1 VLAGGLLATG
11 AWAFLPYLNYR
22 IASSAFVNAELVRVA
37 APIAGQL
44 TVGLPRK
51 GDFLDRP
58 TALPLIEARA
68 PDQRHLVHLQS
79 QHAVAKER
87 ADLARR
93 QLSEIDASDKELAD
107 RTATHRS
114 GVIARIGYE
123 LEEARAEKTGCSA
136 ELILRR
142 DVGSRLEQLVKAGT
156 ATAIKSTEAFA
167 TLEAT
172 SARCGVAD
180 AKVKRLEVELKSAQ
194 DGVFVRDGINDAPY
208 SQQQRDRL
216 LLRRQDLE
224 IRALE
229 ESMQT
234 SQIAAEIAEERSRL
248 ARLSHSDVSLPA
260 RHVVWSVAASPGS
273 AVAEGQTV
281 LDLAGCQDRF
291 VTVELPERDFE
302 RFRTGAPAYVR
313 LVGSNDW
320 TEGRIRQ
327 VRGSAARTDD
337 RLLAAQVK
345 RPDANSITV
354 EIGLPDDEE
363 AKHNSFCNIGRLAE
377 VRFQRSPF
385 AFLASVSQVLN
396 RLVGTERPHKDRR
409 QASTP
414 RDIAS

>member
-1 VLAGGLLATG
+1 MSRPDRLQQFVRRRSVRLVLAGGLIATG
-11 AWAFLPYLNYR
+11 AWAFLPYVNYR

-44 TVGLPRK
+44 TLELPHK
-51 GDFLDRP
+51 GDFLDRS

-68 PDQRHLVHLQS
+68 PDMRHLVHLQS

-93 QLSEIDASDKELAD
+93 QLSEIDAADRELAE
-107 RTATHRS
+107 RSTVHRS
-114 GVIARIGYE
+114 GVVARLGYE
-123 LEEARAEKTGCSA
+123 LEEARAEKTGCTA
-136 ELILRR
+136 ELALRR
-142 DVGSRLEQLVKAGT
+142 DVGSRLDQLVKIGT
-156 ATAIKSTEAFA
+156 ATAIKSAEAFA

-172 SARCGVAD
+172 SARCEVAD

-194 DGVFVRDGINDAPY
+194 DGVFLRDGVNDAPY

-229 ESMQT
+229 ETLQA
-234 SQIAAEIAEERSRL
+234 SQVAAEITQERGRL
-248 ARLSHSDVSLPA
+248 ARLSRSDVSLPA

-281 LDLAGCQDRF
+281 LDLAACQDRF
-291 VTVELPERDFE
+291 VSVELPERDFE

-327 VRGSAARTDD
+327 VRGW
-337 RLLAAQVK
+337 
-345 RPDANSITV
+345 RPAPTI
-354 EIGLPDDEE
+354 
-363 AKHNSFCNIGRLAE
+363 AC
-377 VRFQRSPF
+377 SP
-385 AFLASVSQVLN
+385 
-396 RLVGTERPHKDRR
+396 RR
-409 QASTP
+409 
-414 RDIAS
+414 